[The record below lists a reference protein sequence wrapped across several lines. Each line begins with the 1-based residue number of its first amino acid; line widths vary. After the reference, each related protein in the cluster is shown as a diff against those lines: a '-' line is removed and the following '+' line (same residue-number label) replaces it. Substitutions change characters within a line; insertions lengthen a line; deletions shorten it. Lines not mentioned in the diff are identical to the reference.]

1 RARALSVPVS
11 ASAITSPAMMNGAT
25 VSVSAGSARAI
36 EPRLQ
41 LRTDSNVS
49 GSIRVRNVAKP
60 PSTAPRAAP
69 ARTSAT
75 REARRPPAAPRQCQR
90 DGRGPAS
97 SRRPDHIDEHGGHGG
112 AEEREPDVSA
122 DAGDADDPG
131 PQGHRERCAGV
142 DPQDPRVR
150 QWVAG
155 QCLDERARDPEGR
168 ADQHADNGPGEPERP
183 DDDRGLG
190 VVPRPEPVPQLVER
204 ELIRPGSQ
212 AQDGGA
218 DQRRRDQDQSL
229 RPVMVTANRRGA
241 VPGSGARP
249 DYGSSTVDSHSSAT
263 TSSAQ

>member
-1 RARALSVPVS
+1 RAE
-11 ASAITSPAMMNGAT
+11 GY
-25 VSVSAGSARAI
+25 
-36 EPRLQ
+36 
-41 LRTDSNVS
+41 
-49 GSIRVRNVAKP
+49 
-60 PSTAPRAAP
+60 
-69 ARTSAT
+69 
-75 REARRPPAAPRQCQR
+75 PRQYQR

-263 TSSAQ
+263 TSSAQGMLSTLWPRRRTQVACAPSTRRPSARARPVGSPSTALSET